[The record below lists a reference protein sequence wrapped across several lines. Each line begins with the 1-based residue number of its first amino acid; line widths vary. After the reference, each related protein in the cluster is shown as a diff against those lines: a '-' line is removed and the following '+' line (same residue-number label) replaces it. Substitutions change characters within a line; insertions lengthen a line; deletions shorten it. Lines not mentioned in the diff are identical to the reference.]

1 MVKFD
6 IEGVKYSVPSGW
18 KDVTYDRYLSVVN
31 STGEKPLP
39 LLSAMSGIPE
49 DVLANCPVTFGEQL
63 ADLLS
68 FYHDG
73 SIEAFAVT
81 DKADID
87 IKALPYRH
95 FEFANI
101 QIKNW
106 WNALY
111 PEKKQLT
118 EFEVQR
124 VYLNAV
130 PEIIKDYTEG
140 IRDRWEK
147 DKTIQK
153 RLKKAV
159 GEAPEILD
167 ISDKPIPAVYDTALF
182 FCGLLRSSTLHTAN

>member
-18 KDVTYDRYLSVVN
+18 KDVTFGRYLEVIN
-31 STGEKPLP
+31 SMGGKPVT

-49 DVLANCPVTFGEQL
+49 EILSNCPVTFGEHL

-73 SIEAFAVT
+73 SIEAYAVT
-81 DKADID
+81 DKTDMD

-95 FEFANI
+95 FEYANI

-106 WNALY
+106 WNQLY
-111 PEKKQLT
+111 PDQKELT

-130 PEIIKDYTEG
+130 PEIIKDYTDG
-140 IRDRWEK
+140 IRSRWEK
-147 DKTIQK
+147 DKKFSK
-153 RLKKAV
+153 RLKKA
-159 GEAPEILD
+159 PEVLD
-167 ISDKPIPAVYDTALF
+167 IINEPIPAVYGTALF
-182 FCGLLRSSTLHTAN
+182 FCSLLRSSTLLTVS